1 MRHNKKGCSIYF
13 LMILASL
20 FVSGCAP
27 MLGVP
32 SMTLMSREIKPDP
45 ARYELI
51 GDVVEDFEC
60 LNWFLIFAI
69 AGSPQPTHESVV
81 SRILQKHDAD
91 LLLNAEFTTSQL
103 GIPLLFMRMCANV
116 KGQPAR
122 IVGGGNA

>member
-1 MRHNKKGCSIYF
+1 MRHNKKGWSIYF
-13 LMILASL
+13 LTILASL
-20 FVSGCAP
+20 FILGCAP
-27 MLGVP
+27 MAGVP
-32 SMTLMSREIKPDP
+32 SMTLMSRDIKPDP

-51 GDVVEDFEC
+51 GDVVKDSEC
-60 LNWFLIFAI
+60 LHWFLIFAI

-103 GIPLLFMRMCANV
+103 GIPFLFLSTCTNV

-122 IVGGGNA
+122 IVGGGKS

>member
-27 MLGVP
+27 MAGVP
-32 SMTLMSREIKPDP
+32 SMTLMSRDIKPDP
-45 ARYELI
+45 GRYELI
-51 GDVVEDFEC
+51 GDVVEDSEC
-60 LNWFLIFAI
+60 LHSFLIFGM
-69 AGSPQPTHESVV
+69 AGLAQPTHESVV

-91 LLLNAEFTTSQL
+91 LLLNAEFTSSQL
-103 GIPLLFMRMCANV
+103 GIPLLFMNICANV

-122 IVGGGNA
+122 IVGGGNS